1 MDELSLLQILSN
13 SAKTLLSSKVFIL
26 VILEL
31 IILALYLIFNKLI
44 KKNYIK
50 TSTIIAAVVVFG
62 FYISNY
68 ISTVIVFLNNVT
80 INLME
85 LIYFPTTLEFTT
97 VMALSFIIMVITL
110 GNKKTKPI
118 IKVINVA
125 LPLIISFLFLGI
137 IEYTNVN
144 GVSFDEFSVFTNPV
158 LMSLHELAM
167 GAFVAWILGLIIYK
181 VDVFVL
187 SKISNEVKVEK
198 TKSDV
203 DLPKLV
209 TVSIPAELKYNSVE
223 LEDVYEINNIDKV
236 KDLLKPD
243 ESDFNDDLDDLEL
256 PKLKTV

>member
-1 MDELSLLQILSN
+1 MEELTILEILSN
-13 SAKTLLSSKVFIL
+13 SMKTLLSSKVFIL

-31 IILALYLIFNKLI
+31 LILGLYLIFNKLI

-50 TSTIIAAVVVFG
+50 TSTIIAAVIVFG
-62 FYISNY
+62 LYISNY
-68 ISTVIVFLNNVT
+68 ISTLIVFLNNVT

-125 LPLIISFLFLGI
+125 LPMIISFLFLGI
-137 IEYTNVN
+137 IEFTNAN
-144 GVSFDEFSVFTNPV
+144 NIAFDEFSVFTNPV

-167 GAFVAWILGLIIYK
+167 GSFVAWILGLIIYK

-187 SKISNEVKVEK
+187 SKLPSEVKVAKKE
-198 TKSDV
+198 DIV
-203 DLPKLV
+203 MPKLV
-209 TVSIPAELKYNSVE
+209 TVQIPAETKYNTVG

-236 KDLLKPD
+236 KDLLKAD
-243 ESDFNDDLDDLEL
+243 DSELNDDLDDLEL
-256 PKLKTV
+256 PRLKTV